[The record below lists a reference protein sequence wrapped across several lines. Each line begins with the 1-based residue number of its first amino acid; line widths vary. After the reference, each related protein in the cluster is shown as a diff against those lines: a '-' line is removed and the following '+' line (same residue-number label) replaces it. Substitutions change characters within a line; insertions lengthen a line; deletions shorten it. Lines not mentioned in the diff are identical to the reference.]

1 MQRAKDWLREVRKMA
16 LALERKMELLE
27 RWETRA
33 TNITQQ
39 LKPDRIQSGSGDGT
53 EELLA
58 KIADLSQEI
67 RQEVEFVFAQ
77 QSLAR
82 HVIDQ
87 LEKESHKDV
96 LYLRYLTPVK
106 KKRLDCDEWQ
116 LIADELGYER
126 RYTLRLHGYAL
137 RELNQL
143 LDEKRH

>member
-1 MQRAKDWLREVRKMA
+1 MRAKDWLRDVRRMA
-16 LALERKMELLE
+16 MALERKMELLE

-39 LKPDRIQSGSGDGT
+39 LKPDRIQSSNDGA

-58 KIADLSQEI
+58 KIADLSKEI
-67 RQEVEFVFAQ
+67 RDEMEFVFAQ
-77 QSLAR
+77 QSMAR

-96 LYLRYLTPVK
+96 LYLRYLTPVR
-106 KKRLDCDEWQ
+106 KRNLNRDEWQ

-126 RYTLRLHGYAL
+126 RYTIRLHGYAL
-137 RELNQL
+137 RELNQV
-143 LDEKRH
+143 LDENRH